1 MFRKFCALLKIIC
14 QFWYKLFCQN
24 ILPLEFASYGNKL
37 AIIQPMLKCW
47 QWLPNLFTKKCRYL
61 LKLSLQ
67 YFDDSYGQF
76 NELSRSCCG
85 VFLLLCLTEG
95 FIIMSFSQI
104 ALVSDNCLATLYCRV
119 DKRIITSAYVD
130 LTVMLTGDITYTSRH
145 IVRFTDP
152 ILFP

>member
-1 MFRKFCALLKIIC
+1 MHRMVISYHPTNAKVLAM
-14 QFWYKLFCQN
+14 
-24 ILPLEFASYGNKL
+24 ASQL
-37 AIIQPMLKCW
+37 IHQ
-47 QWLPNLFTKKCRYL
+47 KCRYL

-119 DKRIITSAYVD
+119 DKRIITSAYMD
-130 LTVMLTGDITYTSRH
+130 LTVMLTGDITYTSRR
-145 IVRFTDP
+145 IVHFTDP